1 MPVQVNVG
9 EAKTRLSE
17 LLARV
22 EAGEEVIIAR
32 GNQPIARLI
41 ALDKQG
47 RTRGAI
53 AALRALR
60 TQKRKGPPVTVEEIL
75 AWRHEGHER

>member
-22 EAGEEVIIAR
+22 EAGEEVVIAR
-32 GNQPIARLI
+32 GNHPVARLV
-41 ALDKQG
+41 ALDKHS

-60 TQKRKGPPVTVEEIL
+60 ARKQEGPSITVEEIL
-75 AWRHEGHER
+75 AWRHEGHDR

>member
-32 GNQPIARLI
+32 GNQPIARLV
-41 ALDKQG
+41 ALDRKSRA
-47 RTRGAI
+47 RTAI

-60 TQKRKGPPVTVEEIL
+60 AGKREGPPVTVEEIL